1 MSRTKPIK
9 NKPVGAF
16 FDFDKT
22 LLDVE
27 SPKLGIRYLWERRMV
42 SFAYVLKIIFANF
55 FYSRNYISDETMA
68 HLLLTFYRGKSL
80 EIFEAGAQDYYHEV
94 IQPHLAPNILNKVH
108 EHREMDHILVL
119 VSAGIR
125 YLLKPVVEDLGFDYL
140 LCTDLEKGPD
150 GLLTGKPAGPVCTDT
165 NKKRFASRLADDLD
179 MDLLRSYAYGNHHSD
194 IPMLEMVGNPHV
206 VEPNDVLL
214 KVAQERNW
222 PILTYR

>member
-1 MSRTKPIK
+1 MKR
-9 NKPVGAF
+9 KPVGAF

-27 SPKLGIRYLWERRMV
+27 SPKLGIRYMWERHMI

-68 HLLLTFYRGKSL
+68 RLMLTFYKNKPL
-80 EIFEAGAQDYYHEV
+80 ELFETGSKDYYHE
-94 IQPHLAPNILNKVH
+94 IIKPHLAPNIVNKVH
-108 EHREMDHILVL
+108 EHREADHILVL

-140 LCTDLEKGPD
+140 LCTDLAEGPN
-150 GLLTGKPAGPVCTDT
+150 GLLTGKPEGPICTDT
-165 NKKRFASRLADDLD
+165 NKKQLASRLADDLD
-179 MDLLRSYAYGNHHSD
+179 IDLLRSYAYGNHHSD
-194 IPMLEMVGNPHV
+194 IPMLEMVGNPHA

-214 KVAQERNW
+214 KVAQERDW

>member
-1 MSRTKPIK
+1 MKR
-9 NKPVGAF
+9 KPVGAF

-27 SPKLGIRYLWERRMV
+27 SPKLGIRYMWERHMI

-68 HLLLTFYRGKSL
+68 RLMLTFYKNKPL
-80 EIFEAGAQDYYHEV
+80 ELFETGSKDYYHE
-94 IQPHLAPNILNKVH
+94 IIKPHLAPNIVNKVH
-108 EHREMDHILVL
+108 EHREADHILVL

-125 YLLKPVVEDLGFDYL
+125 YLLKPVAKDLGFDYL
-140 LCTDLEKGPD
+140 LCTDLEKGSN
-150 GLLTGKPAGPVCTDT
+150 GLLTGKPQGPVCSDT
-165 NKKRFASRLADDLD
+165 NKKRLASRLADDLD

-194 IPMLEMVGNPHV
+194 IPMLEMVGNPHA
-206 VEPNDVLL
+206 VEPNDVLR
-214 KVAQERNW
+214 KVALERNW